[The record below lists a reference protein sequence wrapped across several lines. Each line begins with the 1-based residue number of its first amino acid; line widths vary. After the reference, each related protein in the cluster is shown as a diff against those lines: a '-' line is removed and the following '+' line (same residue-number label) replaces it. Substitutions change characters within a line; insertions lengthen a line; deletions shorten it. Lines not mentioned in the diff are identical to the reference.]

1 MDAGTAQRVRHPG
14 TALARVVAVG
24 SALAGAVLV
33 SLAVLAMNRL
43 HVELPAVEEGATA
56 SFRVPTPPP
65 PRAPEQKKRQAPRKK
80 ASRAPP
86 PAALLTAGLSGLDVG
101 LPGFDASALDGSAD
115 ELLGEDRDVVMTED
129 TVDQPP
135 RPLRQVAPAYP
146 AAARARNLEGSVTL
160 ALLVDEE
167 GRVGDV
173 QVLASEP
180 PGVFDQAALAAVR
193 TWTFEPALY
202 QGEPVR
208 LRLQLVMPFR
218 LE

>member
-1 MDAGTAQRVRHPG
+1 M
-14 TALARVVAVG
+14 
-24 SALAGAVLV
+24 
-33 SLAVLAMNRL
+33 
-43 HVELPAVEEGATA
+43 
-56 SFRVPTPPP
+56 
-65 PRAPEQKKRQAPRKK
+65 
-80 ASRAPP
+80 
-86 PAALLTAGLSGLDVG
+86 
-101 LPGFDASALDGSAD
+101 
-115 ELLGEDRDVVMTED
+115 MTED

-160 ALLVDEE
+160 ALLVDE
-167 GRVGDV
+167 GGQVGDV
-173 QVLASEP
+173 QVLSSDP